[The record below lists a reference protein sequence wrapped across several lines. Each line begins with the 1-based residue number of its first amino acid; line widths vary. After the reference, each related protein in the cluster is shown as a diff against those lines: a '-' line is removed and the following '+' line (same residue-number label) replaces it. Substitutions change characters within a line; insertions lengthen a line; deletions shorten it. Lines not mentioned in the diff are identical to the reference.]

1 MSQGIH
7 NVKDIVGDAIK
18 NSRLLKQGLI
28 KGNWPKII
36 GNDLGRKTFVGGV
49 KDRTMYVY
57 TENPVLLHQL
67 SFLKDEFIA
76 KTNDFLGMPYIKNIQ
91 FKVKKREI
99 SDYFKDEEDDD
110 FDIDQVK
117 LGSFYK
123 ETIEENVKDIEDDEI
138 KNRIRKLME
147 LSKKKEKYLLQE
159 GNKKCKICGIIFS
172 GSKNICINCYNEDR
186 KNRISQVFEEV
197 KKNPYIQYE
206 ELKRILPDLRESE
219 LIDFKEKIKEKVKTL
234 MYKEIN
240 NDNERNFRYYARIY
254 YILETGLKDS
264 YEIERLINYQLLQ
277 FE

>member
-49 KDRTMYVY
+49 KDRVMYVY

-67 SFLKDEFIA
+67 SFLKEEFIE
-76 KTNDFLGMPYIKNIQ
+76 KTNEFLGMPYIKNIQ

-117 LGSFYK
+117 LGSFYR

-206 ELKRILPDLRESE
+206 ELRRILPDLRESE

-264 YEIERLINYQLLQ
+264 YEIEKLINYQLLQ

>member
-264 YEIERLINYQLLQ
+264 YEIEKLINYQLLQ

>member
-49 KDRTMYVY
+49 KDRVMYVY

-186 KNRISQVFEEV
+186 KNRISQVL
-197 KKNPYIQYE
+197 KK
-206 ELKRILPDLRESE
+206 
-219 LIDFKEKIKEKVKTL
+219 
-234 MYKEIN
+234 
-240 NDNERNFRYYARIY
+240 
-254 YILETGLKDS
+254 
-264 YEIERLINYQLLQ
+264 
-277 FE
+277 

>member
-18 NSRLLKQGLI
+18 SSRLLKQGLI
-28 KGNWPKII
+28 KGNWAKII

-49 KDRTMYVY
+49 KDRVMYVY

-76 KTNDFLGMPYIKNIQ
+76 KTNEFLGMPYIKNIQ

-99 SDYFKDEEDDD
+99 SDYFKEDEEED
-110 FDIDQVK
+110 FDIEQVK

-123 ETIEENVKDIEDDEI
+123 ETIEEAVKDIEDDEI

-172 GSKNICINCYNEDR
+172 GLKNICINCYNEDR
-186 KNRISQVFEEV
+186 KNRISQVFEEI
-197 KKNPYIQYE
+197 KKNPYVQYQ
-206 ELKRILPDLRESE
+206 ELKKVLPDLRESE
-219 LIDFKEKIKEKVKTL
+219 LSDFKEKIKEKVKTL

-264 YEIERLINYQLLQ
+264 YEIEKLINYQLLQ

>member
-49 KDRTMYVY
+49 KDRVMYVY

-67 SFLKDEFIA
+67 SFLKEEFIQ

-99 SDYFKDEEDDD
+99 SDYFKDEEEED
-110 FDIDQVK
+110 FDIDQIK

-123 ETIEENVKDIEDDEI
+123 ETIEENVKDIEDNEI

-197 KKNPYIQYE
+197 KKNPYIHYE
-206 ELKRILPDLRESE
+206 ELKKILPDLRESE
-219 LIDFKEKIKEKVKTL
+219 LIDIKEKIKEKVKTL

-264 YEIERLINYQLLQ
+264 YEIEKLINYQLLQ

>member
-49 KDRTMYVY
+49 KDRVMYIY

-264 YEIERLINYQLLQ
+264 YEIEKLINYQLLQ

>member
-7 NVKDIVGDAIK
+7 DVKDIVGDAIK

-76 KTNDFLGMPYIKNIQ
+76 KTNDFLGMPYIKTIQ

-240 NDNERNFRYYARIY
+240 NDNEKNFRYYARIY

>member
-28 KGNWPKII
+28 KGNWIKIV
-36 GNDLGRKTFVGGV
+36 GNDFGRKTFVGGV

-67 SFLKDEFIA
+67 SFLKEEFIQ

-99 SDYFKDEEDDD
+99 SDYFKDEDDED

-264 YEIERLINYQLLQ
+264 YEIEKLINYQLLQ

>member
-49 KDRTMYVY
+49 KDRVMYVY

-264 YEIERLINYQLLQ
+264 YEIEKLINYQLLQ

>member
-7 NVKDIVGDAIK
+7 DVKDIVGDAIK

-76 KTNDFLGMPYIKNIQ
+76 KTNDFLGMPYIKTIQ

>member
-49 KDRTMYVY
+49 KDRVMYIY

>member
-240 NDNERNFRYYARIY
+240 NDNEKNFRYYARIY